1 MHSFAQTVARRLIG
15 LELMPLSFV
24 SQRLQMSVP
33 GSAGFLGIPGRSVQI
48 NCQMQLLLLQGEN
61 KPVNKATAF

>member
-1 MHSFAQTVARRLIG
+1 
-15 LELMPLSFV
+15 MPLSFV

-48 NCQMQLLLLQGEN
+48 KGQRVRCSFYSYREKINH
-61 KPVNKATAF
+61 